1 MAIGVV
7 IVGKGGEV
15 REARVTDAEALTLA
29 KKCGF
34 KSASAFSK
42 RASWPAAG
50 DSNFTIELWARDEGR
65 AGSENKYDFPPPVD
79 SSLFF
84 GACCLVGRRQ
94 HSATIEDL
102 QAVTWARTYEKLFGG
117 FDDVTQEEEESADEL
132 EEVAPEMKTECG
144 GYLRDGFVT
153 DDDGAAEA
161 GDSSAEEESA
171 VSGSG
176 DSGDDSSG
184 DEDELDLPS
193 DSDGDGAELDEDE
206 YEYSDTDDGSGP
218 EIECA

>member
-7 IVGKGGEV
+7 IIGKGGEV
-15 REARVTDAEALTLA
+15 RETRVTDAEPLTLA

-34 KSASAFSK
+34 KSAASFSK
-42 RASWPAAG
+42 RTSWPAAG
-50 DSNFTIELWARDEGR
+50 ESSLTIELWARDEGR

-79 SSLFF
+79 NSLFF
-84 GACCLVGRRQ
+84 GACCLVARRQ

-153 DDDGAAEA
+153 DDDGAADA
-161 GDSSAEEESA
+161 GESSAEEESA
-171 VSGSG
+171 VSTAGDSEEEGSG
-176 DSGDDSSG
+176 D
-184 DEDELDLPS
+184 EEELDLQS
-193 DSDGDGAELDEDE
+193 DSDGSGAELDEDE
-206 YEYSDTDDGSGP
+206 YEYSDGEDGPG
-218 EIECA
+218 IECA